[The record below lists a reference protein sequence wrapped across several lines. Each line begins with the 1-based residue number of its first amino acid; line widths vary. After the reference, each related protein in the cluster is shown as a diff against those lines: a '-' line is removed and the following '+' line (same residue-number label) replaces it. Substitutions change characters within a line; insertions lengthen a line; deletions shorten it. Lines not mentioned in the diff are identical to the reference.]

1 MQSLCNLRH
10 FRDKFLTE
18 PLAWIPSAENICI
31 AQQLYEIFIS
41 WEKNDYHLEDVVL
54 TYMKTLLCRVDCTL
68 FSEKVYTRIILS
80 NKKLFS
86 TIYIGLVLFHFM
98 EGNTLIVHIRITCFL
113 LFVPYGC

>member
-1 MQSLCNLRH
+1 MQSLCNLRY

-68 FSEKVYTRIILS
+68 FSEKVYNRIILL
-80 NKKLFS
+80 NKKLLNVSLSRESRVCGPVWF
-86 TIYIGLVLFHFM
+86 
-98 EGNTLIVHIRITCFL
+98 
-113 LFVPYGC
+113 